1 MRTNRMDI
9 VTDLIK
15 KRMSLAFG
23 VAHTQFKNTN
33 PYRKERIPDEE
44 RIYDFAQLSDED
56 INFARQNFPPEV
68 VNEYF
73 GKMQDLIRRQNA
85 RTTMESL

>member
-15 KRMSLAFG
+15 KRVGLAFG
-23 VAHTQFKNTN
+23 VAQKQFKNTN

-44 RIYDFAQLSDED
+44 RIYDYANLSDED

-68 VNEYF
+68 VDEYF
-73 GKMQDLIRRQNA
+73 GKMEELRRKYA
-85 RTTMESL
+85 